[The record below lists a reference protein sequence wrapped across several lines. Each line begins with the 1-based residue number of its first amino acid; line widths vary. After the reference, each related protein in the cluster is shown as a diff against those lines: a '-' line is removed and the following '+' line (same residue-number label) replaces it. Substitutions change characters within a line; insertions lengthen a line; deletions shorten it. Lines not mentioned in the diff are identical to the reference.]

1 MAVSEVG
8 IRLSVSGDAQVKGA
22 LAGAEKSLGNVQS
35 AAADASQSLRNLAG
49 AFAGAVTVGAF
60 IKAADSVTILNN
72 QLKLATGSADAAA
85 TAYASL
91 FDIAQRSRVSFTEL
105 GGTFATIS
113 RAGQELGLSQQR
125 LLGVTEAIGNA
136 MTISGGSAESMKA
149 ALVQLGQGLASG
161 TLRGEELNSVM
172 EQTPR
177 LAKALADGLGVSTG
191 KLREMG
197 AAGQITAEQ
206 VIKALES
213 QSKVLSGEV
222 QGAVLTVGQAF
233 TQLQNASV
241 VAVGEFDKATGA
253 SSALAAAITGVATTV
268 GDLGRAFKENEG
280 AITTTLGVLAG
291 GAAAAGAVALAANFG
306 KVTAAVKALGVVLAA
321 NPLTLSLLGIGAV
334 VGGFVAYDQAQRKTE
349 EGIRKT
355 IAALEDLNKAP
366 SIYARDAKGIA
377 EWTKASEGRRQEIAK
392 LRQELAGMGA
402 KQETTAEAARLGRQ
416 SEAAAQASNAN
427 KKLADSYA
435 EIQTRLSG
443 FKGDHAKYQ
452 ADLKTI
458 QELREKGVITE
469 KQSVAMLTELAK
481 KHSETGKAA
490 KSHADGYSAAQ
501 EAAKGY
507 AHWMEKIIHA
517 SAESEAA
524 TNNYTKTQKTL
535 LDMFASTSF
544 ANMTDEM
551 KRELVAKA
559 EVQIATEQLTESEKH
574 RIKALDEASKATAQ
588 YYDALQ
594 KELGALEANV
604 EKLKLEGEQIGLSK
618 DGMIKLTLARM
629 DEAIAT
635 EEQALAML
643 NLHSASGEE
652 IKLLERRI
660 ALMKQQ
666 RSLTAS
672 NNTKQTTADAAR
684 DAAKEW
690 EKTSDK
696 INDTLTDALMRG
708 FESGKDFAKN
718 MRDTVVNMFKTMV
731 LRPVISA
738 IVNPVA
744 GALTGALGLAGNAN
758 ASTGGIPSIP
768 GLDNL
773 FGGSGG
779 GMYGSFATS
788 GIGQSLGLAEASW
801 YGAEVGLTSLGQ
813 SIGAA
818 MPYIGLA
825 TAALS
830 MLAGMDDSG
839 TMHTGGVGG
848 YSAAGGARTGAAAGV
863 RFGVDAKDYTA
874 SAQSAATAMAKSVVG
889 LLDST
894 ATTFGKEAGYYA
906 ATAFADDTSADGAWG
921 ALRVKFGEQV
931 LLDWG
936 DNPSAQGDERVP
948 RVFAD
953 GAEGAKQYAAEI
965 AKDVR
970 TLLIAQTPDWAD
982 TMLNALG
989 DAPTIEQLANTVGQI
1004 NMVQAALVGMGD
1016 ASQAFANMGESVSNA
1031 LIAAL
1036 GGAEAAAGRLS
1047 GYYANFYSE
1056 TERQDIARAN
1066 ITETLGAKGVALPG
1080 SRTEFRSLVDQY
1092 ITSGDTETAAL
1103 LINNSAA
1110 YAELTPV
1117 IQQNTAAV
1125 QAYVPVVD
1133 EAAKAAEK
1141 LAEKFANA
1149 RDSLAEAGASLQ
1161 VELLRAQGDAMGAA
1175 TLERDQYLAGFAD
1188 LSAAEQ
1194 AHLAVMY
1201 DQNQAVRDQITAIEK
1216 ANFVSEQK
1224 DGLERRLLEVQ
1235 GDTAAI
1241 RALELAALDES
1252 NRPLQERIWAL
1263 EDERAEA
1270 DKAAAATERLK
1281 SAIDGMVS
1289 TAESVA
1295 DKFLSGDLLKN
1306 FRLGRITDKLNQALG
1321 QSFTAE
1327 QLGSAGI
1334 PAIQQAVIDFVQ
1346 SDAAPEAKE
1355 AVIQLGASLIDMKQ
1369 AALDAADA
1377 SAKAITDERL
1387 GLERQLLGVNGD
1399 TVALRALDLAA
1410 LDSSNR
1416 ALQGHIWALED
1427 AKVAAEKAAA
1437 AERARA
1443 DQQIGLQL
1451 QIANLSGDTA
1461 AIRAHELSLLDGD
1474 LNKALQKHIW
1484 LLEDQKTANEA
1495 ATAAAEKNAE
1505 ALRTS
1510 TDNAYSALERAVA
1523 AQRKT
1528 AETQRQ
1534 AAQDLVQ
1541 EVTAVF
1547 DTLKS
1552 NVADLFGEVEDARR
1566 FQAAQARAFITAAIT
1581 GAKAGAGLPDS
1592 KELAEAISA
1601 ARAGLNDTV
1610 FASQAESDFQR
1621 LVLANELKNL
1631 QSLSGD
1637 QLTEAERQLKLSED
1651 QLTSLDATLETAKS
1665 QLDALRG
1672 IDISVISVQ
1681 AAIDRLGLAMAAE
1694 KAGAPAAV
1702 QAAATEAASTVAATN
1717 QPLTLAEQVAAMSA
1731 AGESNKQALQD
1742 YLSTYRTQIAD
1753 YSDAAKASIEVFMA
1767 AISKLQGVANVGDVK
1782 RQVEFF
1788 GSALAN
1794 VPAFDV
1800 GTNYVPRD
1808 MIAQIHEG
1816 EAIVPK
1822 AYNPAANGGEVDNR
1836 NNRLESL
1843 VEGLTSEVK
1852 RLQSIVNDGNTHA
1865 RRTAETLDNVT
1876 EGGSAMRTVAA

>member
-1 MAVSEVG
+1 MAVSEVV
-8 IRLSVSGDAQVKGA
+8 IRLAVSGGAQVKGA
-22 LAGAEKSLGNVQS
+22 LAGAEKSLAGVQS

-113 RAGQELGLSQQR
+113 RAAESLKLSQSA

-161 TLRGEELNSVM
+161 TLRGEELNSIL

-177 LAKALADGLGVSTG
+177 LAKALADGLGVPIGALRKLGEEG
-191 KLREMG
+191 KLSAE
-197 AAGQITAEQ
+197 AVITALRSQ
-206 VIKALES
+206 QSALAAEVA
-213 QSKVLSGEV
+213 QS
-222 QGAVLTVGQAF
+222 ATTVGQAMQ
-233 TQLQNASV
+233 QLQNAV
-241 VAVGEFDKATGA
+241 VAAVGDFDKASGSTGA
-253 SSALAAAITGVATTV
+253 MATGIQAVATTIGELRRAFSGLEDSKTDFTAFGEGVGAVMRTMTLGLTTTLTGIRQLGVGAAGLAAAG
-268 GDLGRAFKENEG
+268 
-280 AITTTLGVLAG
+280 
-291 GAAAAGAVALAANFG
+291 VALASGNLAGAREAMRAAGEDIDRLGSKWIVQSDAIINSAGSVARATEVNAQAVARLARQGSAAAESIKPLDFSKLVG
-306 KVTAAVKALGVVLAA
+306 GVDKAKKKVDEFAAALSKVTAKDVGLSADYEKTLAA
-321 NPLTLSLLGIGAV
+321 LYS
-334 VGGFVAYDQAQRKTE
+334 GFVKGRIGVDAYAEAVESLIKQQPFY
-349 EGIRKT
+349 
-355 IAALEDLNKAP
+355 IAGV
-366 SIYARDAKGIA
+366 RDA
-377 EWTKASEGRRQEIAK
+377 
-392 LRQELAGMGA
+392 
-402 KQETTAEAARLGRQ
+402 AEA
-416 SEAAAQASNAN
+416 
-427 KKLADSYA
+427 
-435 EIQTRLSG
+435 
-443 FKGDHAKYQ
+443 
-452 ADLKTI
+452 
-458 QELREKGVITE
+458 EK
-469 KQSVAMLTELAK
+469 
-481 KHSETGKAA
+481 
-490 KSHADGYSAAQ
+490 D
-501 EAAKGY
+501 
-507 AHWMEKIIHA
+507 
-517 SAESEAA
+517 
-524 TNNYTKTQKTL
+524 
-535 LDMFASTSF
+535 
-544 ANMTDEM
+544 
-551 KRELVAKA
+551 
-559 EVQIATEQLTESEKH
+559 
-574 RIKALDEASKATAQ
+574 RIKALDDATKSTAQ
-588 YYDALQ
+588 YYEALQ
-594 KELGALEANV
+594 KELDALEANI
-604 EKLKLEGEQIGLSK
+604 EKLTRENEQIGLSK
-618 DGMIKLTLARM
+618 EAVVQLTLARM

-635 EEQALAML
+635 EEQTLAML
-643 NLHSASGEE
+643 TLHEAAGEE
-652 IKLLERRI
+652 IKLIERRI
-660 ALMKQQ
+660 ALMKQE

-672 NNTKQTTADAAR
+672 NSTKQTTADAAK

-690 EKTSDK
+690 EKTTDK

-731 LRPVISA
+731 LRPVIQATVQGGLSAAGFGGPGAASGVTSLAGLAAMGNYSAGASTYALRAGDWMATSSNDMLANFGTSLQTNSQAIGQFTQVAGDVLGYANALNTALSRNAQGGKDYGAAAGQALGYFFGGPMGSA
-738 IVNPVA
+738 I
-744 GALTGALGLAGNAN
+744 GGEIGKALG
-758 ASTGGIPSIP
+758 IV
-768 GLDNL
+768 D
-773 FGGSGG
+773 
-779 GMYGSFATS
+779 YG
-788 GIGQSLGLAEASW
+788 
-801 YGAEVGLTSLGQ
+801 
-813 SIGAA
+813 
-818 MPYIGLA
+818 
-825 TAALS
+825 
-830 MLAGMDDSG
+830 G

-874 SAQSAATAMAKSVVG
+874 SAESAATAMAKGVVG

-894 ATTFGKEAGYYA
+894 AAKFGKDAGYYA
-906 ATAFADDTSADGAWG
+906 ATAFADDISPDGAWG
-921 ALRVKFGEQV
+921 ALMVKMGDRV

-953 GAEGAKQYAAEI
+953 GADGAKQYAAEI

-970 TLLIAQTPDWAD
+970 TLLIEQTPDWAD

-1004 NMVQAALVGMGD
+1004 NMVQAALIGMGD
-1016 ASQAFANMGESVSNA
+1016 ASQAFASMGESVSNA

-1047 GYYANFYSE
+1047 SYYANFYTE

-1080 SRTEFRSLVDQY
+1080 SRTEFRELVDQY

-1110 YAELTPV
+1110 YAELNPV

-1141 LAEKFANA
+1141 LADKFSNA
-1149 RDSLAEAGASLQ
+1149 RDSMAETGASLQ
-1161 VELLRAQGDAMGAA
+1161 VELLRAQGNEMGAA
-1175 TLERDQYLAGFAD
+1175 SLERDQYLAGFAD

-1201 DQNQAVRDQITAIEK
+1201 DQNQAVRDQIKAIEK

-1224 DGLERRLLEVQ
+1224 TGLERRLLEVQ

-1263 EDERAEA
+1263 EDERAETE
-1270 DKAAAATERLK
+1270 KAAAATEKLK
-1281 SAIDGMVS
+1281 SAIAGMLS

-1295 DKFLSGDLLKN
+1295 DKFLSGDTLKN
-1306 FRLGRITDKLNQALG
+1306 FRLGRITDKLNQSLG

-1327 QLGSAGI
+1327 QLGSAAI

-1355 AVIQLGASLIDMKQ
+1355 AVIQLGASLLDLKQ
-1369 AALDAADA
+1369 SSLDAA
-1377 SAKAITDERL
+1377 KAIEQNFLAAADAVADKFLSGDALKSFKLNRL
-1387 GLERQLLGVNGD
+1387 ATQINEAVGTSFD
-1399 TVALRALDLAA
+1399 ALDLDSISIDSLKQMVLAYSQNA
-1410 LDSSNR
+1410 EIAPEARIAVMQLGASLLD
-1416 ALQGHIWALED
+1416 L
-1427 AKVAAEKAAA
+1427 KVAARDA
-1437 AERARA
+1437 
-1443 DQQIGLQL
+1443 
-1451 QIANLSGDTA
+1451 
-1461 AIRAHELSLLDGD
+1461 
-1474 LNKALQKHIW
+1474 
-1484 LLEDQKTANEA
+1484 
-1495 ATAAAEKNAE
+1495 AE
-1505 ALRTS
+1505 ALAKAS

-1523 AQRKT
+1523 AQRKVI
-1528 AETQRQ
+1528 ETQRE
-1534 AAQDLVQ
+1534 AAQSLVQ

-1547 DTLKS
+1547 DTLKT

-1566 FQAAQARAFITAAIT
+1566 FQAAQGRAFITAAIT

-1592 KELAEAISA
+1592 KELGEAISA

-1621 LVLANELKNL
+1621 LVLANELKTL

-1637 QLTEAERQLKLSED
+1637 QLSEAARQLKLAED

-1672 IDISVISVQ
+1672 IDTSVISVQ

-1694 KAGAPAAV
+1694 KASAPAAV
-1702 QAAATEAASTVAATN
+1702 QTAATEAATK
-1717 QPLTLAEQVAAMSA
+1717 QPMTMAEQVAAMSA
-1731 AGESNKQALQD
+1731 ASTQSQQSLQD
-1742 YLSTYRTQIAD
+1742 YLSTYRTQIAG
-1753 YSDAAKASIEVFMA
+1753 YSDAAKSSIDVYMS
-1767 AISKLQGVANVGDVK
+1767 AISNLQGVANVGDVK

-1788 GSALAN
+1788 GSALSN

-1816 EAIVPK
+1816 EAIIPK
-1822 AYNPAANGGEVDNR
+1822 AYNPAANGGEADNR

-1843 VEGLTSEVK
+1843 VEGLTAEVK